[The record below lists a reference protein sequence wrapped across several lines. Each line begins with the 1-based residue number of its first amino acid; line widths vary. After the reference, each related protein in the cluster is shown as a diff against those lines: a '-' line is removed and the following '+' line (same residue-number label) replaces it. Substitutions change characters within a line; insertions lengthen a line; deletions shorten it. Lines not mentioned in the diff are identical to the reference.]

1 MDYANIIGGHIYRGS
16 LIPGLQGAYIC
27 GDYGPFQPP
36 GELFYVEGLNNT
48 PTLKRFQI
56 GVTDREL
63 LSDVRAFSV
72 DAEGE
77 IYFVGN
83 SNSQSS
89 LYKIVPLAHIDISTT
104 TDEVEL
110 TIIGDEGSQIT
121 LEKSDNLDFTNSES
135 TVVNGG
141 KLIQTLEDQ
150 AFFRVV
156 AE

>member
-1 MDYANIIGGHIYRGS
+1 M
-16 LIPGLQGAYIC
+16 LTC

-56 GVTDREL
+56 GVTDRAL

-72 DAEGE
+72 DAAGE

-83 SNSQSS
+83 SNGQSS
-89 LYKIVPLAHIDISTT
+89 LYKIVPLAHIEINA

-110 TIIGDEGSQIT
+110 TVTGDEESQIT
-121 LEKSDNLDFTNSES
+121 LKKSSDLDFTNSED
-135 TVVNGG
+135 TAVLDG
-141 KLIQTLEDQ
+141 KLNLTYPLEDR
-150 AFFRVV
+150 AFFKVV

>member
-1 MDYANIIGGHIYRGS
+1 M
-16 LIPGLQGAYIC
+16 
-27 GDYGPFQPP
+27 
-36 GELFYVEGLNNT
+36 EGLNNT

-72 DAEGE
+72 DAAGE

-89 LYKIVPLAHIDISTT
+89 LYKIVPLAHIDISV

-110 TIIGDEGSQIT
+110 TVIGDEGSQIT

-141 KLIQTLEDQ
+141 KLSQTLEDQ